1 MLPIHLFAIPA
12 AMDKIMDIASK
23 QFIPVLEDSCQ
34 SHGATNKS
42 HQTGP
47 LNSYICYPF
56 FPKKN
61 ITSGEDVLI
70 STNQPNS

>member
-1 MLPIHLFAIPA
+1 
-12 AMDKIMDIASK
+12 MDEIIKLANR
-23 QFIPVLEDSCQ
+23 QGIPVLEDSSQ

-42 HQTGP
+42 RQTGS

-61 ITSGEDVLI
+61 ITSGEDALI